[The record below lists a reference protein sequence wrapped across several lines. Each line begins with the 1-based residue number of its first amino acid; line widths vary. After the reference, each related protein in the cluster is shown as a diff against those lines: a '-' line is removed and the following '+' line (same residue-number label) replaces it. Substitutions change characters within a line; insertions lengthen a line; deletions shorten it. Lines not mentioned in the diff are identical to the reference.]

1 MRNSF
6 LVRAAT
12 ILPLGFG
19 LFAPLKA
26 QNTERC
32 FLLCR
37 PELKIEPTFTV
48 ENLFS
53 RHRVAH
59 FEGGEQVGVVQA
71 EREVVFETILALDIP
86 TEIPRVGFTFETI
99 FIPFAPQSERAA
111 NGGTGQELART
122 SIRKNERTWSFS
134 DPKTLDI
141 STSSTRSVPPGGPK
155 TPALRKWRSS

>member
-6 LVRAAT
+6 LVRGAA
-12 ILPLGFG
+12 ILPLAFC

-59 FEGGEQVGVVQA
+59 LEGGEQVGVMQA
-71 EREVVFETILALDIP
+71 EREVVFETILALGYPD
-86 TEIPRVGFTFETI
+86 
-99 FIPFAPQSERAA
+99 
-111 NGGTGQELART
+111 
-122 SIRKNERTWSFS
+122 
-134 DPKTLDI
+134 
-141 STSSTRSVPPGGPK
+141 
-155 TPALRKWRSS
+155 